1 MKLSCWLNL
10 IIALEWKHAN
20 MLCVFMWFQHVAVD
34 VLLYECRERCV
45 CVCCLSLWNNQFS
58 LAGSAEFM
66 LWLRS
71 QLMTS
76 AFLCEAL
83 KLRGM
88 DGLGGTPLDRVQH
101 ISCQFLSFI
110 YLKIKCFLTGKWD
123 CELSLD
129 PGAPYFYFFYVFFNK
144 EDRGRQ
150 VKEV

>member
-1 MKLSCWLNL
+1 
-10 IIALEWKHAN
+10 
-20 MLCVFMWFQHVAVD
+20 
-34 VLLYECRERCV
+34 
-45 CVCCLSLWNNQFS
+45 
-58 LAGSAEFM
+58 M

-101 ISCQFLSFI
+101 ISCQFFSLHISQDKV
-110 YLKIKCFLTGKWD
+110 LPDREVRLRTLTGPR
-123 CELSLD
+123 SS
-129 PGAPYFYFFYVFFNK
+129 YFIFFNVFFNK

>member
-10 IIALEWKHAN
+10 IIPLEWKHAN

-34 VLLYECRERCV
+34 VLYEYRERCV
-45 CVCCLSLWNNQFS
+45 CVCCLSIWNNHFS

-101 ISCQFLSFI
+101 ISCQFFSLHISQDKV
-110 YLKIKCFLTGKWD
+110 LPDREVRLRTLTGPR
-123 CELSLD
+123 SS
-129 PGAPYFYFFYVFFNK
+129 YFIFFNVFFNK